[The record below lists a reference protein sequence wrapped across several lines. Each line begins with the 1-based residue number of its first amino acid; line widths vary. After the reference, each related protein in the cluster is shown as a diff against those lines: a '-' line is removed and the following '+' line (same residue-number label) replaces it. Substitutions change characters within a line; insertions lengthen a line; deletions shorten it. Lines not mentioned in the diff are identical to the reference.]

1 MPPARTGGVAERLP
15 SAAVSTA
22 TPAAPPAGSLLGK
35 VERTAW
41 RVPLPTRQLFV
52 TLALVAAAALALSGL
67 VAGWVANRNA
77 NTIDDAREQGLELA
91 TAVTDFRTNLAA
103 ADATAAATLIAGG
116 LESTESR
123 AQYDQDLL
131 EASRALTDA
140 GLVAR
145 AEDRE
150 DIRAMANGLVTYAGL
165 VETSRANSRLGYPVG
180 SAYLNQARDL
190 ANDDL
195 VPRAERLRR
204 EGERRVAQAS
214 NSVGGPLSVL
224 AILLLVAAV
233 VVLAGCAALVAG
245 RSRRVIAHPALV
257 GSLVAI
263 VAALGVMLYGI
274 VSQASDLRRAA
285 GDEID
290 SFVAA
295 NSTSSGLSNLRVTEI
310 SAVAARGSG
319 AAFYDEFDAQAA
331 ELLDGLQA
339 DDDDPDAPLVS
350 DLRGRIDD
358 YVTVVDEDVRTLD
371 EAGDNQGAATAARSG
386 TSALAYD
393 VAATGPKVENDQ
405 GVPTPPS
412 PPEPGSAAGL
422 VERETADL
430 EERFDAAAAAG
441 VNPVLPVAL
450 AVLAAFLAVAGT
462 LARGRR
468 YR

>member
-1 MPPARTGGVAERLP
+1 
-15 SAAVSTA
+15 VSTA

>member
-1 MPPARTGGVAERLP
+1 M
-15 SAAVSTA
+15 STA
-22 TPAAPPAGSLLGK
+22 TPAAPPAGSLLDK

-52 TLALVAAAALALSGL
+52 TLALVAAAALAFSGL

-77 NTIDDAREQGLELA
+77 NIIDDAREQGLDLA
-91 TAVTDFRTNLAA
+91 TAVTEFRTNLAA
-103 ADATAAATLIAGG
+103 ADAAAAATLIAAG

-123 AQYDQDLL
+123 AQYDADLL

-145 AEDRE
+145 PEDRE
-150 DIRAMANGLVTYAGL
+150 DIREMANGLVTYAGL
-165 VETSRANSRLGYPVG
+165 VETSRANSRLGFPVG

-195 VPRAERLRR
+195 VPRADRLRR

-214 NSVGGPLSVL
+214 NSVGGPMSVL
-224 AILLLVAAV
+224 AVLLLVAAA

-274 VSQASDLRRAA
+274 VSQASDLRQAA
-285 GDEID
+285 SDEID
-290 SFVAA
+290 AFVAA

-319 AAFYDEFDAQAA
+319 AAIYDDFDTQAT
-331 ELLDGLQA
+331 ELLAGLEA
-339 DDDDPDAPLVS
+339 AGGDSDAPLVS
-350 DLRGRIDD
+350 DLRTRIDD
-358 YVTVVDEDVRTLD
+358 YVTVVRDGVRATDED
-371 EAGDNQGAATAARSG
+371 GDNRAAAVTALSLEPG
-386 TSALAYD
+386 GSALAYD
-393 VAATGPKVENDQ
+393 IAATGQKVENEA
-405 GVPTPPS
+405 GVLSPPS
-412 PPEPGSAAGL
+412 PPDPASAAGL

-430 EERFDAAAAAG
+430 EERFDAAASAG
-441 VNPVLPVAL
+441 VHPALPVAL
-450 AVLAAFLAVAGT
+450 GVLAAVLAVAGT